1 MEFDPIRLEALLDLL
16 VTSGVEEFEGFGF
29 HVRFTERMF
38 GADKVLEP
46 EVRETKEK
54 EKEREERSERNI
66 WENEALWPGG
76 TKPGFPK

>member
-38 GADKVLEP
+38 GADKVVPSEI
-46 EVRETKEK
+46 EVKKEK
-54 EKEREERSERNI
+54 AEREERAERNI
-66 WENEALWPGG
+66 WENEALWPAGK
-76 TKPGFPK
+76 KPGFPTK